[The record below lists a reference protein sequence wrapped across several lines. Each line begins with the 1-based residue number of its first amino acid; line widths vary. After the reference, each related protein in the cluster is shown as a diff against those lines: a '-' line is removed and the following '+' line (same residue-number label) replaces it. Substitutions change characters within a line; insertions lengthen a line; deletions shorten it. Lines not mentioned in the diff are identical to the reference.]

1 MEGRHFGIR
10 KHLFDYDSVIDKQ
23 RHSIYA
29 RRDSILQALHS
40 IYHPEEQN
48 NETKDSTVIDNII
61 NLIQNSVEEFF
72 ITHQALGTSEDE
84 LIELVNKEY

>member
-29 RRDSILQALHS
+29 RRDSILQSLHN
-40 IYHPEEQN
+40 IYHPEEKKIEDAN
-48 NETKDSTVIDNII
+48 STVIDNII
-61 NLIQNSVEEFF
+61 NLIQKSIEEFF
-72 ITHQALGTSEDE
+72 ITQNTLGTSEDE